1 MQCLQC
7 QHENASEANFCDQ
20 CGAPPQDPVQIAGQR
35 IALVHG
41 SVDSVVYLRLNKYK
55 NLSPA
60 IHCSELEGRSE
71 SAGRFVAVTEMAFSD
86 NGAV

>member
-1 MQCLQC
+1 MKT
-7 QHENASEANFCDQ
+7 HRRPIFATNAARHS
-20 CGAPPQDPVQIAGQR
+20 QDPVQIAGQR